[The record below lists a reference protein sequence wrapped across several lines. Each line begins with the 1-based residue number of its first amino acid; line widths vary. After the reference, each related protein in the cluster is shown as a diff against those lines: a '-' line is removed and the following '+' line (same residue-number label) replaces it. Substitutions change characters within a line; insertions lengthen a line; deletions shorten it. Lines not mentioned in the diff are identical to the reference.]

1 MLGAGPHAIIL
12 TVGDEITSGE
22 VENTNGS
29 WLAQRLAEL
38 GLPVRMLAAVRDDA
52 DEIAAFVRERRDR
65 CDVLVVTGGLG
76 GTPDDVTREGVA
88 RAFEMRLVEDQQAA
102 AELRR
107 TFPERLHEYV
117 TRFALLPE
125 GARPIRNPLGGAPG
139 FAVDAVYVLAGV
151 PAEMR
156 ATFGEASPEIADHAL
171 GGPIRTVRL
180 RYSTTEADIVAVLE
194 RAATHHP
201 RVALGSYP
209 SFDAGDR
216 RVDIVLRSSDTV
228 ALEDA
233 ARWLSDAMDEVLAP

>member
-1 MLGAGPHAIIL
+1 MLSAGPHAIIL

-22 VENTNGS
+22 VENTNGA
-29 WLAQRLAEL
+29 WLAQQLGEL
-38 GLPVRMLAAVRDDA
+38 GLPVRMLAAVCDDA
-52 DEIAAFVRERRDR
+52 DEIAAFVRERRDG
-65 CDVLVVTGGLG
+65 CEVLVVTGGLG
-76 GTPDDVTREGVA
+76 GTPDDVTREGIA
-88 RAFEMRLVEDQQAA
+88 RAFDVGLVEDRAA
-102 AELRR
+102 AEELRR
-107 TFPERLHEYV
+107 TFPERLHGYV

-156 ATFGEASPEIADHAL
+156 ATFGEAVPEIAARTL
-171 GGPIRTVRL
+171 SGPIRTVRL

-194 RAATHHP
+194 RAAEQHP

-216 RVDIVLRSSDTV
+216 RVDIVLRSSDAA

-233 ARWLSDAMDEVLAP
+233 ERWLTDAMAEVLTS